1 MLKTCF
7 SALITWSSNACIIR
21 FAGRLDRILALAG
34 ELEGGRLRLAAFEM
48 QHPLLGIT
56 ALKQRTYAHYLRTA
70 LPEFIKLMGSS
81 NFLGELCGTPSSVN
95 AGLSPMMLLVAAF
108 EFQSCQILSC
118 ACFC

>member
-1 MLKTCF
+1 MQPTG
-7 SALITWSSNACIIR
+7 R
-21 FAGRLDRILALAG
+21 FDRILALAG

-81 NFLGELCGTPSSVN
+81 NFLGMFFDPAFV
-95 AGLSPMMLLVAAF
+95 MRLLDVWA
-108 EFQSCQILSC
+108 QGWT
-118 ACFC
+118 